1 MQTIVFYSIISR
13 KLSLWKVCEVGQNGQ
28 NETSTRNEGD
38 SDEEDEEDEEEEE
51 EDECVVKGKSTSL
64 SQFYRLGGKVMGM
77 IFKHST
83 EASPPEPREVEEEFW
98 KLVIER
104 DSHVVV
110 HQVCY

>member
-1 MQTIVFYSIISR
+1 M
-13 KLSLWKVCEVGQNGQ
+13 
-28 NETSTRNEGD
+28 
-38 SDEEDEEDEEEEE
+38 
-51 EDECVVKGKSTSL
+51 VKGKSTSL

-83 EASPPEPREVEEEFW
+83 EAQPPEPREVEEEFW

-110 HQVCY
+110 HQGNAIIYVKDVANCGFSLVAYYLGCVLNLPHNQRRNHATKEKTSSGALYC